1 MDKKGL
7 LGSSRY
13 AFWCF
18 AAGILTV
25 AGMSLAAGKREISLK
40 EEFYGRLLAEQTA
53 GSADAD
59 GGTDGQISDAEGQ
72 TQRNKENGSGQE
84 CAVLQEESDQE
95 DLSAEEP
102 SLLQQTGI
110 RVLLMDSEYN
120 SYWHSQVTV
129 QGNVPLKVT
138 GAFTETCP
146 AGQPLDLTGRLLEGE
161 QVVVSADPQAQETG
175 KISVLTLTR
184 SQGIPAYEGSLTV
197 TAAQEGFLICNQVDL
212 ETYLK
217 YVVPSE
223 MPSGYPAEALK
234 AQAVCARTYAMR
246 QISEERLEEYGA
258 DVDDSVSFQVYN
270 NINRQDSTDEAVD
283 ATAGVVM
290 TYEGEPIQAYFFS
303 TSCGHTSTDEVW
315 GGEGAPYLRSVEVSR
330 QSVKPE
336 ALEVWSADRLLAS
349 ENAFQSFLD
358 LPGADDYEREDP
370 WYRWQVTLPAEMLQ
384 ETVDKICPQVGKLQG
399 LTVLERSGGGAAKKL
414 EVSGDQSTFLLE
426 DEYSIR
432 EFLSPGDIPVLCA
445 DWSQSTAMSILP
457 SAYFICEPVYQ
468 EEILVSVAF
477 RGGGYGHGVG
487 MSQNGARHM
496 AEDGKGWQDI
506 LNVFY
511 REIDLETL
519 GA

>member
-1 MDKKGL
+1 MDKKGFF
-7 LGSSRY
+7 GSGRF
-13 AFWCF
+13 AFRCF

-25 AGMSLAAGKREISLK
+25 AGMSLAAGQKEISLK

-53 GSADAD
+53 GKAAAD
-59 GGTDGQISDAEGQ
+59 GEQTSDAADQ
-72 TQRNKENGSGQE
+72 TQTNKGNSSEQE
-84 CAVLQEESDQE
+84 SAVSQKGPDQK
-95 DLSAEEP
+95 DVSAEVP
-102 SLLQQTGI
+102 AYMSQTGI
-110 RVLLMDSEYN
+110 RVLLMDSDYH

-129 QGNVPLKVT
+129 QGNVPLEVT
-138 GAFTETCP
+138 GAITETCP
-146 AGQPLDLTGRLLEGE
+146 AGQPLDLSGRLQEGE
-161 QVVVSADPQAQETG
+161 QVTVSADPQAQENG
-175 KISVLTLTR
+175 KISILTLTR

-197 TAAQEGFLICNQVDL
+197 TAGQEGFLICNQVDL

-246 QISEERLEEYGA
+246 QMSEERLDEYEA

-270 NINRQDSTDEAVD
+270 NIGRQDTTDEAVD
-283 ATAGVVM
+283 ATRGVVM
-290 TYEGEPIQAYFFS
+290 TYEGKPIQAYFFS

-330 QSVKPE
+330 QSVEPE

-349 ENAFQSFLD
+349 ENTFRSFLD
-358 LPGADDYEREDP
+358 LPGEDDYEREDP

-384 ETVDKICPQVGKLQG
+384 ESVDQICPQVGRLRN
-399 LTVLERSGGGAAKKL
+399 LTVMERSGGGAAKKL
-414 EVSGDQSTFLLE
+414 EISGDQGSFLLE

-432 EFLSPGDIPVLCA
+432 EFFSPGDVPVTCS
-445 DWSQSTAMSILP
+445 DGSQSTSMAILP

-468 EEILVSVAF
+468 DDLLVSAEL

-496 AEDGKGWQDI
+496 AEDGKEWKDI
-506 LNVFY
+506 LNIFY
-511 REIDLETL
+511 REITLETL
-519 GA
+519 DA